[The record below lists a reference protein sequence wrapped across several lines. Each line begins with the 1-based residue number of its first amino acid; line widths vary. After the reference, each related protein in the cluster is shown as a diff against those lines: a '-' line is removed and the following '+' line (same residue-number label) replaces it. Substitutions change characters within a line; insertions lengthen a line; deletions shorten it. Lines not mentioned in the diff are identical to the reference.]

1 VQLLKVST
9 CSWSTRLSRL
19 QVGSCTFCIISR
31 PNGSGKPQLRLS
43 EQSDD
48 AEYVV
53 VLPAAVASVLLDVL
67 HRAVECLQEGRR

>member
-1 VQLLKVST
+1 MQLLESSAYTILIVS
-9 CSWSTRLSRL
+9 WRV
-19 QVGSCTFCIISR
+19 QVGSCTFCIKSR
-31 PNGSGKPQLRLS
+31 PNGTGKPLLRLS